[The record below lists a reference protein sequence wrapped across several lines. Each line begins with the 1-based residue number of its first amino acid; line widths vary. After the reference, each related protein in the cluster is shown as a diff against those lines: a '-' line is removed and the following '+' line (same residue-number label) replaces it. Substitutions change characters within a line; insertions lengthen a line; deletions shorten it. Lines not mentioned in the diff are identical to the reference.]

1 MEIIIISL
9 LLVILLLL
17 KLYEKTIEIKQLQ
30 SDNVQLKRMSAFY
43 KSSSYYDSVKNMNMY
58 HWGTNKS
65 SNYNTSNMGQ
75 NISVDKD
82 IRDAIKLARNK
93 SHPDNGG
100 SSDEFIRFQQLYERI
115 CK

>member
-17 KLYEKTIEIKQLQ
+17 KLYEKTKEIKQLQ
-30 SDNVQLKRMSAFY
+30 SDNEQLKIMSALY
-43 KSSSYYDSVKNMNMY
+43 KSSYNSVKNMNMY

-65 SNYNTSNMGQ
+65 SNYNTSSMGQ

>member
-1 MEIIIISL
+1 MEIIITSL
-9 LLVILLLL
+9 LCVVILLLL
-17 KLYEKTIEIKQLQ
+17 KLYEKTEEIKQLQ
-30 SDNVQLKRMSAFY
+30 SDNEHLKIMSALY
-43 KSSSYYDSVKNMNMY
+43 KSSYNSAKNMNMY

-82 IRDAIKLARNK
+82 IRDAIKLARDK

>member
-17 KLYEKTIEIKQLQ
+17 KLYEKTKEIKQLQ
-30 SDNVQLKRMSAFY
+30 SDNEQLKRMSAFY
-43 KSSSYYDSVKNMNMY
+43 KSSYYDSVKNMNMY

>member
-1 MEIIIISL
+1 MIIGVVLSISIG
-9 LLVILLLL
+9 ILLLL
-17 KLYEKTIEIKQLQ
+17 KNISLYVKNKELQ
-30 SDNVQLKRMSAFY
+30 SNNEQLIRINALYQSAY
-43 KSSSYYDSVKNMNMY
+43 KSA
-58 HWGTNKS
+58 KS
-65 SNYNTSNMGQ
+65 INNMGQ

-82 IRDAIKLARNK
+82 IRDAIKLARDK